1 MIKFKVGLQLY
12 SIRQMAEKDLL
23 ETLKRV
29 KALGYDGVELAGLYG
44 HEAKQVKEWMD
55 RVGLECISAHVPWRV
70 ETLKR
75 VKALGYD
82 GVELAGLYGHEAKQV
97 KEWMDRVGLEC
108 ISAHVPWRDLV
119 ENTNET
125 LDMYQSLG
133 CSYVAVPSVEEELR
147 TSKGMKKL
155 AEYLVPVADACKKRG
170 MGLLYHN
177 HDFEYEKGEDQISL
191 LDGFLEQ
198 NPENLGAELDLGWVL
213 AAGEN
218 PQEEIK
224 KYHGRVPLLHMK
236 DVKEKNPVY
245 FCPVGRGLLPVRALM
260 REAYGAGTEIK
271 KYHGRVP
278 LLHMKDVKEKN
289 PVYFCPVGRGLL
301 PVRALMREAYGAGTK
316 WLIVEQDN
324 EDLTTWNDVEYSV
337 VFLKGQRFE

>member
-1 MIKFKVGLQLY
+1 MAGGVCMIKFKIGLQLY
-12 SIRQMAEKDLL
+12 SIRQMAEKDLF

-44 HEAKQVKEWMD
+44 QEAKQVKEWMD
-55 RVGLECISAHVPWRV
+55 GVGLECISAHVPWR
-70 ETLKR
+70 E
-75 VKALGYD
+75 
-82 GVELAGLYGHEAKQV
+82 
-97 KEWMDRVGLEC
+97 
-108 ISAHVPWRDLV
+108 LV
-119 ENTNET
+119 EKTDET

-133 CSYVAVPSVEEELR
+133 CSYVAVPSIEEELR
-147 TSKGMKKL
+147 TSRGMKKL
-155 AEYLVPVADACKKRG
+155 AEYLIPVADACKKRG
-170 MGLLYHN
+170 MELLYHN

-213 AAGEN
+213 AAGES

-236 DVKEKNPVY
+236 DVEKKDPVY
-245 FCPVGRGLLPVRALM
+245 FCPVGKGLLPVRALM
-260 REAYGAGTEIK
+260 REAYQAGT
-271 KYHGRVP
+271 R
-278 LLHMKDVKEKN
+278 
-289 PVYFCPVGRGLL
+289 
-301 PVRALMREAYGAGTK
+301 

-337 VFLKGQRFE
+337 VFLKGQGFE